1 MKRVLP
7 IAVALSSIA
16 LPASAHAAATFAL
29 DPQGASSARGYYVFT
44 GGPERTLHGRVR
56 VVNTGNRPGTVLLYA
71 VDAATGATTG
81 AVYHAQED
89 PRSDVGAWTTL
100 RRSSVRLAP
109 GKSAF
114 VGFTVRVPP
123 GAQPGDH
130 LGGIVAED
138 SKQRRGGEVRR
149 GRGRFTIR
157 VRSLTIVAVQV
168 RVPGAR
174 HASLALTSLRAGGDH
189 ARQSLLLG
197 IRNDGNVL
205 VKGRGRLTVTDA
217 DGDRV
222 QDARFPVDT
231 FVPGT
236 GVELPVAVAR
246 RALPAGSYSAVAE
259 LRYRGRTT
267 RRSFAFSISNRQ
279 VEQVFGSRPDLLAPP
294 ARGSSLLVA
303 LLVGG
308 VMAVAGFL
316 IAAVI
321 FRRPRKRTAEG
332 RPGA

>member
-231 FVPGT
+231 FVPGM
-236 GVELPVAVAR
+236 GIELPVAVAR

-267 RRSFAFSISNRQ
+267 RRTFAFSISNRQ

-321 FRRPRKRTAEG
+321 FRRPRRRTAEG